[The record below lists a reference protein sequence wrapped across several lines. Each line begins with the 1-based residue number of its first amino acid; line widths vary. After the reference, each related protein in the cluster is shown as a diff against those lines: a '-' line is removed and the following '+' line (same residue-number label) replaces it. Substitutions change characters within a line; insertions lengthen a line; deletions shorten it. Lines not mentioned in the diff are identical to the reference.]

1 MKGQSKMNHPETLI
15 ILGTEDTGRS
25 QTKHRNTTQK
35 AKKMSNTEPSKTWG
49 STQLFAKG
57 KQFLPLKHE
66 PLAKQITIYINITMT
81 KWTV

>member
-49 STQLFAKG
+49 
-57 KQFLPLKHE
+57 
-66 PLAKQITIYINITMT
+66 
-81 KWTV
+81 